1 MKEENQQKFSGERAE
16 YFAHDVHYVNST
28 FLDGESPLKHGK
40 NLTLEQASFQ
50 YKYPLWNT
58 ENATVKNSFFHEM
71 SRSGLW
77 YTKNTRI
84 EDSIIEAPKEFRRCD
99 GVFLKNVTF
108 CNAAETLW
116 NCKNIQMENVCARGD
131 YLAMN
136 AENFKADGLVL
147 DGNYFLDGGK
157 NIEIRNSK
165 LNSKDS
171 FWNCEN
177 VTIYDSY
184 IVGEYLAWNSKNVKF
199 VNCTI
204 ESNQGLC
211 YVDGLTLE
219 NCTLI
224 NTDLAFEYSSNVNA
238 EIVNK
243 VDSVKNPASGVI
255 KAAGIGTLI
264 MNPRRVD
271 VSKTK
276 IICNNIDEK
285 FTEDP
290 NENEREY

>member
-1 MKEENQQKFSGERAE
+1 MKEKIQQKFSGERTE
-16 YFAHDVHYVNST
+16 YFANDVHYINST

-40 NLTLEQASFQ
+40 NLLLEQASFE

-84 EDSIIEAPKEFRRCD
+84 EDTIIEAPKEFRRCD
-99 GVFLKNVTF
+99 GVFLKNVIF

-116 NCKNIQMENVCARGD
+116 SCKNIQMEKVYAKGD

-136 AENFKADGLVL
+136 AENFKADGFTL

-224 NTDLAFEYSSNVNA
+224 NTDLAFEYSTNINA
-238 EIVNK
+238 DVVNK
-243 VDSVKNPASGVI
+243 IDSVKNPGSGII
-255 KAAGIGTLI
+255 KAAAIGTLI
-264 MNPRRVD
+264 INPHRAD
-271 VSKTK
+271 PAKTQV
-276 IICNNIDEK
+276 ICGSIDEK
-285 FTEDP
+285 FEEDP
-290 NENEREY
+290 NPNERMY